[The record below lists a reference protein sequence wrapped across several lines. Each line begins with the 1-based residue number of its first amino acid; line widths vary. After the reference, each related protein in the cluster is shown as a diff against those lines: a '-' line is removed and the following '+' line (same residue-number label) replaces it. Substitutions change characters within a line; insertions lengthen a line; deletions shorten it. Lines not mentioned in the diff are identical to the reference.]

1 MMKLKN
7 NLLIALVLISFFAFL
22 ACDDQKPQA
31 KNSDTET
38 MNSGKLTVYCDES
51 LAEKLDSVVQ
61 WYKAANPKVEFT
73 YKIDNSRAVMAKL
86 LAGEARAIVIGRD
99 YLKDEDSLMKVY
111 KVQKHQSME
120 IASDALTFFANPDLN
135 IDTLNHAQIVDA
147 LTSPNPNLKASL
159 PKLNDE
165 PLFVVPAANSSEY
178 ANIMSLVTKGK
189 KLNSKV
195 KILKDYKDVMEFVK
209 NNKNAIGVGFLLNSI
224 GSPYHKLISI
234 GYNDSTGKYINPKP
248 VHQAYILQNLY
259 PYVVKYKVLLLED
272 RKNLPFWFAAHMS
285 REARVTTYLKNIG
298 IVPTYA
304 KFVLIKED

>member
-1 MMKLKN
+1 MKMKN
-7 NLLIALVLISFFAFL
+7 NILITVVLISFL
-22 ACDDQKPQA
+22 TLVACDDQKPHP
-31 KNSDTET
+31 KNSNEET

-61 WYKAANPKVEFT
+61 WYRTANPKVELT
-73 YKIDNSRAVMAKL
+73 YKIDNSRSVMAKL

-111 KVQKHQSME
+111 KVQKHQFME
-120 IASDALTFFANPDLN
+120 IATDALTFFSNPDLN

-159 PKLNDE
+159 QKLNDE

-195 KILKDYKDVMEFVK
+195 KILKDYKEVMEFVK
-209 NNKNAIGVGFLLNSI
+209 NNKKAIGVGFLLNSI

-259 PYVVKYKVLLLED
+259 PYIVKYKVLLLED